1 MRKTVKLFWVVNCLM
16 LVSLHTVGAATID
29 KNYSKSSAAYYA
41 KMWAKGYN
49 TAGYYKSNLDCT
61 NFASQCIEQGGKRRS
76 SKLPSYED
84 VRYWRPHSATWENA
98 TYFKKYWSKR
108 VVCAGKEISSLNDKQ
123 KNAYASLIYKM
134 IEPGDVVQYGY
145 SSDEIKHSQV
155 SYDKGKSS
163 KGFDTL
169 LMAQHTSNMLGIM
182 LHDYISTTNYSY
194 VVYYNMG
201 KKK

>member
-1 MRKTVKLFWVVNCLM
+1 M
-16 LVSLHTVGAATID
+16 
-29 KNYSKSSAAYYA
+29 
-41 KMWAKGYN
+41 
-49 TAGYYKSNLDCT
+49 
-61 NFASQCIEQGGKRRS
+61 
-76 SKLPSYED
+76 
-84 VRYWRPHSATWENA
+84 RYWRPHSATWENA

-145 SSDEIKHSQV
+145 SSNEIKRSQV

>member
-1 MRKTVKLFWVVNCLM
+1 M

-98 TYFKKYWSKR
+98 TYFRKYWKDRAESNFSVKLDASKYSHD
-108 VVCAGKEISSLNDKQ
+108 ALIQEKKKISSRIMRNLKVGDVIQ
-123 KNAYASLIYKM
+123 YGSSSSDVRHSQIIVGLIYD
-134 IEPGDVVQYGY
+134 PVTD
-145 SSDEIKHSQV
+145 
-155 SYDKGKSS
+155 SY
-163 KGFDTL
+163 TYRL
-169 LMAQHTSNMLGIM
+169 AQHSSPSNKCVLTDYLSTLGGTT
-182 LHDYISTTNYSY
+182 YCYKFST
-194 VVYYNMG
+194 
-201 KKK
+201 K